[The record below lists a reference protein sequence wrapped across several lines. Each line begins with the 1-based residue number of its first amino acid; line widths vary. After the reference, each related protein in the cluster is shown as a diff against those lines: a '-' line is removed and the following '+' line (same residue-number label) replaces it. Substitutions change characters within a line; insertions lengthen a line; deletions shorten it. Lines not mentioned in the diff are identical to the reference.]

1 MKKLFLLLF
10 VLLPTLA
17 FAELVPIRHKNG
29 KWGYKESRYYIDKF
43 VIKPKFE
50 AAHRFVGDYAFVC
63 QKGLWGII
71 GQDGKFVVAPKYSS
85 ASAPYR
91 GVTIVGL
98 DGKFGLARGATE
110 LTAICYDHIKCSTK
124 GNYFFAQSNGKYGL
138 LDGQIGILLCEI
150 KYDDIQIY
158 DYETFLVKVNGKCGL
173 LNKHGQLIAA
183 EIYDDIQKYERETF
197 LIKTN
202 GKCGLLSKEGKYIVP
217 AQYNSIEEVSSNNF
231 LATLN
236 DYTALFNAQG
246 KIIVEQNCRLV
257 DVKNGILASL
267 SDDGWLFFDTEGKQV
282 SMPNNVILYTTTDG
296 RAVVMYEWHNGY
308 CSKALMTLFKNSYCD
323 GYGILVADNDIS
335 EIKENTFRELDNL
348 KSIQLP
354 KTVTSIGKGAFEGCS
369 SLTNFIIPDS
379 VTSIGD
385 AAFKDCSGFTS
396 ITIPDGVISIGYL
409 AFDDCKNLTTI
420 TIPNSIT
427 KIGYAAFQNC
437 WMLASIAIPQG
448 VTTIESHTFFNC
460 YSLTNVSL
468 PNSITS
474 IGYAAFNDCKS
485 LASITI
491 PDSVTKIASG
501 AFENCTSITSVI
513 IPNSVTE
520 IGGSAFEN
528 CDALEEVT
536 IGEKVSKIGSR
547 AFYHCKSLK
556 NVYCKALLAPDL
568 GSSDVFLYSS
578 NSWLDSERM
587 KCNIYVPTKTLHI
600 YKGRWSMYESRI
612 YGYDF

>member
-1 MKKLFLLLF
+1 MKKLLLLLF
-10 VLLPTLA
+10 VLLPMMLSA
-17 FAELVPIRHKNG
+17 QNLVPAQHKNG
-29 KWGYKESRYYIDKF
+29 KWGYMEYDYYAYKF
-43 VIKPKFE
+43 RISPKFE
-50 AAHRFVGDYAFVC
+50 AAHPFAGDNAFVC
-63 QKGLWGII
+63 QKGLWGVI
-71 GQDGKFVVAPKYSS
+71 GKDGKFVVAPKYSS
-85 ASAPYR
+85 ASKPYNR
-91 GVTIVGL
+91 TTIIGYN
-98 DGKFGLARGATE
+98 GKVGLARGSAE
-110 LTAICYDHIKCSTK
+110 LTAICYDHIKYSTK
-124 GNYFFAQSNGKYGL
+124 GYYFFAQSNGKYGL
-138 LDGQIGILLCEI
+138 LDGQIGRALCEI

-173 LNKHGQLIAA
+173 LNKYGQLIAA
-183 EIYDDIQKYERETF
+183 ELYDDIQKYERETF

-217 AQYNSIEEVSSNNF
+217 AQYNSVEEVSSSIF

-246 KIIVEQNCRLV
+246 KIIIEQNCRLV

-282 SMPNNVILYTTTDG
+282 STPNNVILYTTTDG
-296 RAVVMYEWHNGY
+296 RAVGIYEWHNGY

-335 EIKENTFRELDNL
+335 NITECTFKELSNL

-354 KTVTSIGKGAFEGCS
+354 KTVTSIGKDAFEGCS

-396 ITIPDGVISIGYL
+396 IIIPDGAISIGDH
-409 AFDDCKNLTTI
+409 AFDGCKNLTTI

-427 KIGYAAFQNC
+427 KIGRAAFQNC
-437 WMLASIAIPQG
+437 WLLASVTIPQG
-448 VTTIESHTFFNC
+448 VTSIESYTFFNC
-460 YSLTNVSL
+460 YSLMTVSL

-474 IGYAAFNDCKS
+474 IGYTAFYNCRS

-491 PDSVTKIASG
+491 PDSVTEIDSS
-501 AFENCTSITSVI
+501 AFKNCSSLTSIT
-513 IPNSVTE
+513 IPKSVTKIE
-520 IGGSAFEN
+520 SSAFEK

-536 IGEKVSKIGSR
+536 IGEKVTTIRSR
-547 AFYHCKSLK
+547 AFYYCKSLK
-556 NVYCKALLAPDL
+556 NVYCKATLPPDL
-568 GSSDVFLYSS
+568 DSDAFLYSS
-578 NSWLDSERM
+578 GGWLDSDRI
-587 KCNIYVPTKTLHI
+587 KCNIYVPAKTLHI
-600 YKGRWSMYESRI
+600 YKGRWSEYESRI